1 MEEVVTVQTHRYKSG
16 LPIRVTPDWQ
26 YIQLRDLE
34 TLLGLK
40 RTNIR
45 GRVTAKIKVL
55 DSTKNRVQG
64 MTFIHVKHLE
74 QLCMRSARP
83 VKCNWIQGLFG
94 AHCKSIKQKQEDVPS
109 ATNRTAPTNECHDAV
124 VMVLENFW
132 TRLPT
137 QVVHILEAATGRTGL
152 VKTLREEDER
162 LRMESQKLKC

>member
-16 LPIRVTPDWQ
+16 FPLRVTPDWQ

-34 TLLGLK
+34 ALLGLK
-40 RTNIR
+40 RTNVR

-83 VKCNWIQGLFG
+83 VKCNWVQGLFG
-94 AHCKSIKQKQEDVPS
+94 AHCKSVKQKQKQKQKDDSFLP
-109 ATNRTAPTNECHDAV
+109 RHAPTDKCHSAIV
-124 VMVLENFW
+124 TVLENFW
-132 TRLPT
+132 TRLPL
-137 QVVHILEAATGRTGL
+137 QAIRILETATGRIGL
-152 VKTLREEDER
+152 VKELRVEDER
-162 LRMESQKLKC
+162 LRALDKN

>member
-16 LPIRVTPDWQ
+16 FPLRVTPDWQ

-34 TLLGLK
+34 ALLGLK
-40 RTNIR
+40 RTNVR

-83 VKCNWIQGLFG
+83 VKCNWVQGLFG
-94 AHCKSIKQKQEDVPS
+94 AHCKSVKQKQKQKQKQKDDS
-109 ATNRTAPTNECHDAV
+109 SQAPTDKCHSV
-124 VMVLENFW
+124 TVLENFW
-132 TRLPT
+132 TRLPL
-137 QVVHILEAATGRTGL
+137 QAIRILETATGRIGL
-152 VKTLREEDER
+152 VKELYEEDEQ
-162 LRMESQKLKC
+162 LRALDKN

>member
-16 LPIRVTPDWQ
+16 FPLRVTPDWQ

-34 TLLGLK
+34 NLLGLK

-74 QLCMRSARP
+74 TLCMRSARP
-83 VKCNWIQGLFG
+83 VKCNWVTGLFG
-94 AHCKSIKQKQEDVPS
+94 AHCKGLQDKHKE
-109 ATNRTAPTNECHDAV
+109 AAEAEAACETNKCHDAII
-124 VMVLENFW
+124 MVLENFW
-132 TRLPT
+132 NRLPP
-137 QVVHILEAATGRTGL
+137 QAIHLLETAVGKIGL
-152 VKTLREEDER
+152 VKALLQEDRR
-162 LRMESQKLKC
+162 LRALDKN